1 MKFEWDDKK
10 ARANFQKHGIEFETA
25 KHIFDVPAVVF
36 EDTRFAYNEERFII
50 FGYVGIQP
58 LVVVY
63 SYVDDETIRLI
74 SARKATNYERKK
86 YFS

>member
-1 MKFEWDDKK
+1 MKFEWDNKK
-10 ARANFQKHGIEFETA
+10 AQANFQKHGIDFETV
-25 KHIFDVPAVVF
+25 KHIFDGPAVVI
-36 EDTRFAYNEERFII
+36 EDTRFAYAEERFII
-50 FGYVGIQP
+50 FGYVGIQA

-63 SYVDDETIRLI
+63 TYIDDETIRLI